1 MREKLREA
9 RTVVVCGLVV
19 VGGVGGRRGCCEDAT
34 GWGSA
39 SGSEAGVGLG
49 WVDDGGS
56 LSLVMLALGWR
67 VLKGTPFL
75 VSLTGAVVVESCSV
89 GASISA
95 AGVLGS
101 SSFTFSF
108 AVAAFVRVWCS
119 D

>member
-9 RTVVVCGLVV
+9 RTVVDCGLVV
-19 VGGVGGRRGCCEDAT
+19 VAGVGGRRCCCEDAT

-39 SGSEAGVGLG
+39 SGNEAGVGLG
-49 WVDDGGS
+49 WVDDGGP
-56 LSLVMLALGWR
+56 LFLVMLALGWR

-75 VSLTGAVVVESCSV
+75 VSLTGDVVVESWSV

-108 AVAAFVRVWCS
+108 AVAAFVRVRCS